1 MLGELINRRGP
12 RRATE
17 RGLLGA
23 RGLCRRARWGR
34 WVRVPNAPTL
44 RPFAALCGSIARRAD
59 ACAHSMLGELIN
71 RREAPRTAE
80 EGFLGARG
88 LCRRARWGRWVRVRA
103 HWMLGELIN
112 RRGPRRATERGLL
125 GARGLCRRAR
135 WGRWVRVRAHWMLG
149 ELINRRGPRRATE
162 RGLLG
167 ARGLRRRARWG
178 RWVRVR
184 AHWMLGELINRRG
197 PRRATERG
205 LLGAR
210 GLCRRARW
218 GRWVRVR
225 AHWMLGELI
234 NHRGPRR
241 ATERGLLG
249 ARGLRRRARWG
260 RWVRVPKAPTLRP
273 FAALCGSIARRAD
286 ACAHWMLGEL
296 INRRGPPRATEK
308 RTWDALRFA
317 FGRSGTTRAVRGRN
331 VECRPSFGACGSSGS
346 ARREDPR
353 ASSTSAF
360 VLGGSP
366 RPDGLP

>member
-12 RRATE
+12 PRATE
-17 RGLLGA
+17 ERTLVARGLCRRACWGRRGRVPKAPTLRPFAALCGSIARRADACAHWMLGELINRRGPQRATEKGPLVA

-34 WVRVPNAPTL
+34 WVRVPKAPTL

-88 LCRRARWGRWVRVRA
+88 LCRRARWGRWVRV
-103 HWMLGELIN
+103 
-112 RRGPRRATERGLL
+112 
-125 GARGLCRRAR
+125 
-135 WGRWVRVRAHWMLG
+135 
-149 ELINRRGPRRATE
+149 
-162 RGLLG
+162 
-167 ARGLRRRARWG
+167 
-178 RWVRVR
+178 
-184 AHWMLGELINRRG
+184 
-197 PRRATERG
+197 
-205 LLGAR
+205 
-210 GLCRRARW
+210 
-218 GRWVRVR
+218 
-225 AHWMLGELI
+225 
-234 NHRGPRR
+234 
-241 ATERGLLG
+241 
-249 ARGLRRRARWG
+249 
-260 RWVRVPKAPTLRP
+260 PKAPTLRP

-296 INRRGPPRATEK
+296 ENRTGPQTATE
-308 RTWDALRFA
+308 RRSTSPLWFA
-317 FGRSGTTRAVRGRN
+317 VVCSGATGVVRGRGG
-331 VECRPSFGACGSSGS
+331 ECRPSFGACGSSGS